1 MPEHVL
7 KRYKENVFD
16 ENGKKK
22 GYTRIRTNSFIRNT
36 VLHSGQEI
44 KDLFIE
50 ENLIH
55 NDFDNLNQL
64 IFDLEEDD
72 RLNHKRTDNRKIY
85 AINTVYMLPKLY
97 DNEIL
102 AKICKEISAYFHDV
116 QYFACKFLD
125 GTAWCIS
132 FVMLNRYYYPEG
144 KEFPIVN
151 PTNVYR
157 DKNTKKICSPDNP
170 DGILTVKKGEIKG
183 YKENKFSPV
192 IDGTDFT
199 PKTQRKYMNDLK
211 NAYYDILEKIANI
224 QIEEGVSI
232 DRYRQKE
239 LSSFSDKKIAKK
251 WNDGIRTMEEKIDE
265 TISGLKCCAMF
276 SEKVKVQIDR
286 TVSKYRN
293 ILKKGIFS
301 YTNESRRAHTK
312 VFIFSYDEE
321 DGHKHMTGYRDLTGY
336 IAMLVDNL
344 LKDLRRIQEYAYGV
358 FLPFY

>member
-1 MPEHVL
+1 MSEYVL

-55 NDFDNLNQL
+55 NDFDNLKQL

-97 DNEIL
+97 DNEVL
-102 AKICKEISAYFHDV
+102 KKICKEISAYFHDV

-132 FVMLNRYYYPEG
+132 FIMLNRYYYPEG
-144 KEFPIVN
+144 KEFPVLN

-157 DKNTKKICSPDNP
+157 DKSTKKICSPDNP
-170 DGILTVKKGEIKG
+170 NGILTVKK
-183 YKENKFSPV
+183 
-192 IDGTDFT
+192 
-199 PKTQRKYMNDLK
+199 
-211 NAYYDILEKIANI
+211 EK
-224 QIEEGVSI
+224 
-232 DRYRQKE
+232 
-239 LSSFSDKKIAKK
+239 
-251 WNDGIRTMEEKIDE
+251 
-265 TISGLKCCAMF
+265 
-276 SEKVKVQIDR
+276 
-286 TVSKYRN
+286 
-293 ILKKGIFS
+293 
-301 YTNESRRAHTK
+301 
-312 VFIFSYDEE
+312 
-321 DGHKHMTGYRDLTGY
+321 
-336 IAMLVDNL
+336 
-344 LKDLRRIQEYAYGV
+344 LKDIGKAS
-358 FLPFY
+358 FLL